1 MSRHFRSRGVSQL
14 HAIVARVL
22 GSSGVTTWPHMSQKP
37 RGPLQHRPELIAQS
51 VAYVDCPYCDGENV
65 LRKIEPSCSESNGR
79 EECETACKHCQSAR
93 LHVSIVRAAH
103 RAFGRGH

>member
-1 MSRHFRSRGVSQL
+1 
-14 HAIVARVL
+14 
-22 GSSGVTTWPHMSQKP
+22 MSQKP

-79 EECETACKHCQSAR
+79 EECETACKHCQSLFAV
-93 LHVSIVRAAH
+93 LKGNVRIRDSREAP
-103 RAFGRGH
+103 GRNTAG